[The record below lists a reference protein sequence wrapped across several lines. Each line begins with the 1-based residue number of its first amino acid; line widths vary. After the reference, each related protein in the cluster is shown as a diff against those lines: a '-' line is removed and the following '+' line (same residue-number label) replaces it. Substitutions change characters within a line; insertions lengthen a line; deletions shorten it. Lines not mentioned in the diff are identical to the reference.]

1 MEDYIKKYP
10 KQEKDIYALEYAFGH
25 DEADK
30 ICKEA
35 LDLNKKIRLI
45 IDRERLDYLDYKLV

>member
-1 MEDYIKKYP
+1 MEYYIKKYP
-10 KQEKDIYALEYAFGH
+10 KEEKDIYTLSYVLGY

-35 LDLNKKIRLI
+35 LGLNKKIRLI
-45 IDRERLDYLDYKLV
+45 IDRERLDFLDYKLV

>member
-1 MEDYIKKYP
+1 MEDYINKYP
-10 KQEKDIYALEYAFGH
+10 KQEKDIYALAYAFGN

-35 LDLNKKIRLI
+35 LVLNKKIRLI
-45 IDRERLDYLDYKLV
+45 IDRERLDFLDYKLV

>member
-1 MEDYIKKYP
+1 MEDYINKYP
-10 KQEKDIYALEYAFGH
+10 KQEKDIYALVYAFGH

-35 LDLNKKIRLI
+35 LNLNKKIRLI
-45 IDRERLDYLDYKLV
+45 IDRERLDFLDYKLV